1 MFERYVGLRLNKT
14 KTEEMWLD
22 KSRNNIITLLGIK
35 WVKEVHSLG
44 IFFSYDKDSVIQ
56 KNLMDRAKDFKRILD
71 MWLQRDLSLIGK
83 ITVLKSLAFS
93 KIIYQCGVINPPE
106 NYKDHITDI
115 AYNFIWHN
123 KPDKIKRLTLIAENE
138 KGGLKMLDIGSFL
151 KAQKAMWV
159 KRLQTPD
166 KASWKAAPTFYLRVF
181 RFRHVQMQHGVQH
194 QAKKHPAFLLECYE
208 KLV

>member
-1 MFERYVGLRLNKT
+1 
-14 KTEEMWLD
+14 
-22 KSRNNIITLLGIK
+22 
-35 WVKEVHSLG
+35 
-44 IFFSYDKDSVIQ
+44 
-56 KNLMDRAKDFKRILD
+56 

-166 KASWKAAPTFYLRVF
+166 MASWK
-181 RFRHVQMQHGVQH
+181 
-194 QAKKHPAFLLECYE
+194 
-208 KLV
+208 